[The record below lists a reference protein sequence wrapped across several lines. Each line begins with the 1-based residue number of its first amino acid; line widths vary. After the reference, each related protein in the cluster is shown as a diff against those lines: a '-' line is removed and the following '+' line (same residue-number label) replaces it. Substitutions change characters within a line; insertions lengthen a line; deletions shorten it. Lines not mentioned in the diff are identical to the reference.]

1 MNLSKGTQQY
11 SMCDIHVMCAWDAF
25 MAQDPASKKGAAC
38 AAVSWN
44 DKPDFQHIRDS
55 EKK

>member
-1 MNLSKGTQQY
+1 
-11 SMCDIHVMCAWDAF
+11 